1 MENSM
6 TRRESTRWA
15 LGPLF
20 GVSDLGLADVAV
32 AGLLSFYAVHLV
44 TGHNSKHLDGGWTAA
59 LAVLL
64 MTLPVVFA
72 RRAPLI
78 TAATLVVGAGV
89 NWLAIGSLI
98 RCGATLPAVF
108 YVAFTIG
115 SRCERRQAIAGVGLL
130 AVSIVCQGASDPN
143 LGSPAVAVVMVP
155 VAVIFLGLGRLVRG
169 RDATIANLQV
179 RTSELRE
186 QREQTAKLAVE
197 ADRAQIAGDLDTFLH
212 DRIGEMADVAAT
224 GSENLELRPEEAQ
237 EAFVSIQGTGR
248 QTLIHMREVV
258 GDLRDDAPTEPQP
271 VLAQLDRLLGEAN
284 LPGIALEI
292 TGDSRLLP
300 PGLELSGYRIIE
312 HLLLTLERDPAAP
325 ASVEIVFGVDSLEL
339 KVVGP
344 SVRNSDARRALAAAT
359 ERAAVHD
366 GSLRSTNRDGRR
378 ETVVLLPL
386 ATASL

>member
-1 MENSM
+1 M
-6 TRRESTRWA
+6 TRRASTRWL

-20 GVSDLGLADVAV
+20 GVSEVGLADLAV
-32 AGLLSFYAVHLV
+32 AGLLSLYAVVLV

-64 MTLPVVFA
+64 MTLPVVLA

-78 TAATLVVGAGV
+78 TAAALAVGVGV
-89 NWLAIGSLI
+89 NWLAIGTLI

-108 YVAFTIG
+108 YTAFTVG
-115 SRCERRQAIAGVGLL
+115 TRCGRRQTLVGLGLL

-155 VAVIFLGLGRLVRG
+155 VAVIFMGLGRLVRA
-169 RDATIANLQV
+169 RNATIANLQV

-186 QREQTAKLAVE
+186 QREETAKLAVE

-212 DRIGEMADVAAT
+212 DRIGEMADIAAS
-224 GSENLELRPEEAQ
+224 GSDNLESRPEEAQ

-258 GDLRDDAPTEPQP
+258 GDLRGDAPTEPQP
-271 VLAQLDRLLGEAN
+271 VLAQLDRLLGETN
-284 LPGIALEI
+284 LPDIQLQI

-300 PGLELSGYRIIE
+300 PGLELSGYRIVE
-312 HLLLTLERDPAAP
+312 HLLLTLERDPSSQ
-325 ASVEIVFGVDSLEL
+325 ASVEVVFGVNSLEL

-344 SVRNSDARRALAAAT
+344 SVRNVDARRALAAAT

-366 GSLRSTNRDGRR
+366 GSLRSTSRDGRR

-386 ATASL
+386 VAPSL

>member
-1 MENSM
+1 M
-6 TRRESTRWA
+6 TRRASTRWL

-20 GVSDLGLADVAV
+20 GVSEVGLADLAV
-32 AGLLSFYAVHLV
+32 AGLLSLYAVVLV
-44 TGHNSKHLDGGWTAA
+44 TGHNSKHLDGGSTAA

-64 MTLPVVFA
+64 MTLPVVLA

-78 TAATLVVGAGV
+78 TAAALAVGVGV
-89 NWLAIGSLI
+89 NWLAIGTLI

-108 YVAFTIG
+108 YTAFTVG
-115 SRCERRQAIAGVGLL
+115 TRCGRRQTLVGLGLL

-155 VAVIFLGLGRLVRG
+155 VAVIFMGLGRLVRA
-169 RDATIANLQV
+169 RNATIANLQV

-186 QREQTAKLAVE
+186 QREETAKLAVE

-212 DRIGEMADVAAT
+212 DRIGEMADIAAS
-224 GSENLELRPEEAQ
+224 GSDNLESRPEEAQ

-248 QTLIHMREVV
+248 QTLTRMREVV
-258 GDLRDDAPTEPQP
+258 GDLRGHAPTEPQP
-271 VLAQLDRLLGEAN
+271 VLAQLDRLLSETN
-284 LPGIALEI
+284 LPDIQLQI

-300 PGLELSGYRIIE
+300 PGLELSGYRIVE
-312 HLLLTLERDPAAP
+312 HLLLTLERDPSSQ
-325 ASVEIVFGVDSLEL
+325 ASVEVVFGVNSLEL

-344 SVRNSDARRALAAAT
+344 SVRNVDARRALAAAT

-366 GSLRSTNRDGRR
+366 GSLRSTSRDGRR

-386 ATASL
+386 VAPSL